1 MSREAFLRNC
11 GKPAELKEKM
21 KKNIR
26 IKLIVLLLIALF
38 IISGC
43 TQPEPEIKDVLPPL
57 ENQKELIKTTNE
69 NINFSSSDET
79 LISLYEAVNPGV
91 VSITVYSDG
100 FFLGQGSGFLFDEED
115 HFITNFHVV
124 ENAEQIEIAFPS
136 GFRTKG
142 ELIGT
147 DLDSDIAVVKGII
160 PDTDLKPLPL
170 GSSSEVK
177 VGQYVVAIGNP
188 YGLSGTMT
196 VGIVSARGRLL
207 DSLRVAPSGGFFTAP
222 DLIQTDAAINPGNSG
237 GPLLNMD
244 GEVIAI
250 NRAIRTNEEG
260 DGFLSN
266 SGIGFAVPIDIVK
279 RVVPYLIRDG
289 KYDYPYLGIISR
301 ENLTLI
307 EKEVL
312 GFSDEATG
320 AYVIEVPSNGPAS
333 DAGLRGGSEDTIF
346 SDLPAGGDL
355 ITAVDGEPVRS
366 FSDLLAYLVT
376 NKSPGDELEIKFVR
390 EGKELVLNVILKKR
404 PN

>member
-1 MSREAFLRNC
+1 
-11 GKPAELKEKM
+11 M
-21 KKNIR
+21 KNNAK
-26 IKLIVLLLIALF
+26 IKLFGLMVIGTLLF
-38 IISGC
+38 SGC
-43 TQPEPEIKDVLPPL
+43 TLPAIERLAPLPIL
-57 ENQKELIKTTNE
+57 ENQGEQI
-69 NINFSSSDET
+69 NITDGKISFASSDEG

-91 VSITVYSDG
+91 ASIIVYSDG
-100 FFLGQGSGFLFDEED
+100 IVVGQGSGFLFDD
-115 HFITNFHVV
+115 QGHILTNYHVV
-124 ENAEQIEIAFPS
+124 ENASQIEVVFPS
-136 GFRTKG
+136 GFRAKG
-142 ELIGT
+142 DLIGT
-147 DLDSDIAVVKGII
+147 DLDSDIAVVEVII
-160 PDTDLKPLPL
+160 PDANLKPLSL

-207 DSLRVAPSGGFFTAP
+207 DSLRAAPSGGFFTAP

-237 GPLLNMD
+237 GPLLNMN
-244 GEVIAI
+244 GEVIGI

-260 DGFLSN
+260 NGALSN

-307 EKEVL
+307 EREAI
-312 GFSDEATG
+312 GFSSDSIG
-320 AYVIEVPSNGPAS
+320 AYVVEVPENGPAS
-333 DAGLRGGSEDTIF
+333 DAGMRGGTIETVF

-355 ITAVDGEPVRS
+355 ITAVDEELIRS

-376 NKSPGDELEIKFVR
+376 NKSPGDEMEITVLR
-390 EGKELVLNVILKKR
+390 EEQELVLMVILEKR
-404 PN
+404 PE

>member
-1 MSREAFLRNC
+1 MVI
-11 GKPAELKEKM
+11 GT
-21 KKNIR
+21 
-26 IKLIVLLLIALF
+26 LLF
-38 IISGC
+38 SSC
-43 TQPEPEIKDVLPPL
+43 TLPVTERLDPLPLL
-57 ENQKELIKTTNE
+57 ENQGEQLNITGGK
-69 NINFSSSDET
+69 INFASSDEG

-91 VSITVYSDG
+91 ASIIVYSDG
-100 FFLGQGSGFLFDEED
+100 LVVGQGSGFLFDD
-115 HFITNFHVV
+115 QGHIITNYHVV
-124 ENAEQIEIAFPS
+124 ENASQIEVVFPS
-136 GFRTKG
+136 GFRAKG

-147 DLDSDIAVVKGII
+147 DLDSDIAVVKVIF
-160 PDTDLKPLPL
+160 PDASLKPLAL

-207 DSLRVAPSGGFFTAP
+207 ESLRVAPSGGFFTAP

-237 GPLLNMD
+237 GPLLNMKS
-244 GEVIAI
+244 EVIGI

-260 DGFLSN
+260 NGALSN

-307 EKEVL
+307 EKEAL
-312 GFSDEATG
+312 GFSSESIG
-320 AYVIEVPSNGPAS
+320 AYVVEVPKNGPAS
-333 DAGLRGGSEDTIF
+333 DAGLRGGTTEKAF

-355 ITAVDGEPVRS
+355 ITSVDEKPIRS

-376 NKSPGDELEIKFVR
+376 NKSPGDEMEITVIR
-390 EGKELVLNVILKKR
+390 EGQELVLMVILEKR
-404 PN
+404 PD

>member
-1 MSREAFLRNC
+1 MNKSTQIKVF
-11 GKPAELKEKM
+11 ELT
-21 KKNIR
+21 I
-26 IKLIVLLLIALF
+26 IGILLF
-38 IISGC
+38 SGC
-43 TQPEPEIKDVLPPL
+43 TLPVIEKSISLPPL
-57 ENQKELIKTTNE
+57 ENQGEQLNDANGEIDLP
-69 NINFSSSDET
+69 SSDEV

-91 VSITVYSDG
+91 ASIIVYSDG
-100 FFLGQGSGFLFDEED
+100 FVVGQGSGFLFDD
-115 HFITNFHVV
+115 QGHILTNYHVV
-124 ENAEQIEIAFPS
+124 ENAAQIEVVFPS
-136 GFRTKG
+136 GFRVKG
-142 ELIGT
+142 KLIGT
-147 DLDSDIAVVKGII
+147 DLDSDIAVVEAVISDMG
-160 PDTDLKPLPL
+160 LKPLAL

-207 DSLRVAPSGGFFTAP
+207 ESLRSAPSGGFFSAS

-237 GPLLNMD
+237 GPLLNMN
-244 GEVIAI
+244 GEVIGI

-260 DGFLSN
+260 DGILSN

-307 EKEVL
+307 EKEAL
-312 GFSDEATG
+312 GFSSETTG
-320 AYVIEVPSNGPAS
+320 AYVIEVPVNGPAS
-333 DAGLRGGSEDTIF
+333 DAGLQGGSMETVF

-355 ITAVDGEPVRS
+355 ITAVDAEPIRS

-376 NKSPGDELEIKFVR
+376 NKSPGDEMEITVLR
-390 EGKELVLNVILKKR
+390 EGQELILKAILEKR
-404 PN
+404 PD